1 MAKTCLIDND
11 KLGMMT
17 NSFKTKDGDVLCVK
31 HAKVLGLTPKEVSE
45 SSTSDIRNDFN
56 DLMNAMKKFNISNI
70 DQLSKS
76 ERKSLAYLAKR
87 NLNKLSPD
95 TYKQVEDITT
105 QIAGNRLMLL
115 GLGLQG
121 STQTLTPSYLAAILE
136 QNWILIRQNE
146 QIIELLKII
155 TNE

>member
-1 MAKTCLIDND
+1 MSKKCFIDNE

-17 NSFKTKDGDVLCVK
+17 NSFKTKDGNVLCAK
-31 HAKVLGLTPKEVSE
+31 HAEVLGLTPKDVSE
-45 SSTSDIRNDFN
+45 LLTTDIKDDFN
-56 DLMNAMKKFNISNI
+56 DLMNAMKKFNITDIN
-70 DQLSKS
+70 QLSKS

-121 STQTLTPSYLAAILE
+121 SVDSLTPSYLATILE

-146 QIIELLKII
+146 QIIELLKDK
-155 TNE
+155 E

>member
-1 MAKTCLIDND
+1 MSKTCLIDNE

-17 NSFKTKDGDVLCVK
+17 NSFKTKDGNVLCVK
-31 HAKVLGLTPKEVSE
+31 HAKALGLTPKDVSE
-45 SSTSDIRNDFN
+45 SSTLDIQNSFN
-56 DLMNAMKKFNISNI
+56 DLMDAMKKFNITDIN
-70 DQLSKS
+70 QLSKN

-95 TYKQVEDITT
+95 IYKQVEDITN

-121 STQTLTPSYLAAILE
+121 STQSLTPSYLAAILE

-146 QIIELLKII
+146 QIIELLK
-155 TNE
+155 NKK

>member
-1 MAKTCLIDND
+1 MSKKCFIDNE

-17 NSFKTKDGDVLCVK
+17 NSFKTKDGNVLCAK
-31 HAKVLGLTPKEVSE
+31 HAEVLGLTPKDVSE
-45 SSTSDIRNDFN
+45 LLTTDIKDDFN
-56 DLMNAMKKFNISNI
+56 DLMNAMKKFNITDIN
-70 DQLSKS
+70 QLSKS

-121 STQTLTPSYLAAILE
+121 SVDSLTPSYLAAILE

-146 QIIELLKII
+146 QIIELLKDK
-155 TNE
+155 E

>member
-1 MAKTCLIDND
+1 MSKICLIDNE
-11 KLGMMT
+11 KLGMMA
-17 NSFKTKDGDVLCVK
+17 NSFKTKDGNVLCAK
-31 HAKVLGLTPKEVSE
+31 HAEVLGLTPKDVSE
-45 SSTSDIRNDFN
+45 LLTTDIKDDFN
-56 DLMNAMKKFNISNI
+56 DLMNAMKKFNITDIN
-70 DQLSKS
+70 QLSKS

-121 STQTLTPSYLAAILE
+121 STQSLTPSYLAAILE

-146 QIIELLKII
+146 QIIELLK
-155 TNE
+155 NNNH

>member
-1 MAKTCLIDND
+1 MSKKCFIDNE

-17 NSFKTKDGDVLCVK
+17 NSFKTKDGNVLCAK
-31 HAKVLGLTPKEVSE
+31 HAEVLGLTPKDVSE
-45 SSTSDIRNDFN
+45 LLTTDIKDDFN
-56 DLMNAMKKFNISNI
+56 DLMNAMKKFNITDIN
-70 DQLSKS
+70 QLSKG

-121 STQTLTPSYLAAILE
+121 SVDSLTPSYLAAILE

-146 QIIELLKII
+146 QIIELLKDK
-155 TNE
+155 E

>member
-1 MAKTCLIDND
+1 MCLIDNE
-11 KLGMMT
+11 KIGMMT
-17 NSFKTKDGDVLCVK
+17 NSFKTKDGNVLCVK
-31 HAKVLGLTPKEVSE
+31 HTEALGLTPKDVSE
-45 SSTSDIRNDFN
+45 SSTSDIQNSFN
-56 DLMNAMKKFNISNI
+56 DLMSAMRKFNITDIN
-70 DQLSKS
+70 QLSKN

-95 TYKQVEDITT
+95 IYKQVEDITT

-121 STQTLTPSYLAAILE
+121 STQSLTPSYLAAILE

-146 QIIELLKII
+146 QIIELLK
-155 TNE
+155 NNNH

>member
-1 MAKTCLIDND
+1 MSKKCFIDNE

-17 NSFKTKDGDVLCVK
+17 NSFKTKDGNVLCAK
-31 HAKVLGLTPKEVSE
+31 HAEVLGLTPKDVSE
-45 SSTSDIRNDFN
+45 LLTTDIKDDFN
-56 DLMNAMKKFNISNI
+56 DLMNAMKKFNITDIN
-70 DQLSKS
+70 QLSKS
-76 ERKSLAYLAKR
+76 ERKSLVYLAKR

-121 STQTLTPSYLAAILE
+121 SVDSLTPSYLTAILE

-146 QIIELLKII
+146 QIIELLKDK
-155 TNE
+155 E

>member
-1 MAKTCLIDND
+1 MSKNCLIDNE

-17 NSFKTKDGDVLCVK
+17 NSFKTKDGNVLCVK
-31 HAKVLGLTPKEVSE
+31 HAEALGLTPKDVLE
-45 SSTSDIRNDFN
+45 SSTSDIQNSFN
-56 DLMNAMKKFNISNI
+56 DLMSAMRKFNITDIN
-70 DQLSKS
+70 QLSKN

-95 TYKQVEDITT
+95 IYKQVEDITN

-121 STQTLTPSYLAAILE
+121 STQSLTPSYLAAILE

-146 QIIELLKII
+146 QIIELLK
-155 TNE
+155 NKK

>member
-1 MAKTCLIDND
+1 MSKKCFIDNE

-17 NSFKTKDGDVLCVK
+17 NSFKTKDGNVLCAK
-31 HAKVLGLTPKEVSE
+31 HAEVLGLTPKDVSE
-45 SSTSDIRNDFN
+45 LLTTDIKDDFN
-56 DLMNAMKKFNISNI
+56 DLMNAMKKFNITDIN
-70 DQLSKS
+70 QLSKS

-121 STQTLTPSYLAAILE
+121 SVDSLTPSYLASILE

-146 QIIELLKII
+146 QIIELLKDK
-155 TNE
+155 E

>member
-1 MAKTCLIDND
+1 MSKNCLIDNE

-17 NSFKTKDGDVLCVK
+17 NSFKTKDGNVLCVK
-31 HAKVLGLTPKEVSE
+31 HAEALGLTPKDVLE
-45 SSTSDIRNDFN
+45 SSTSDIQNSFN
-56 DLMNAMKKFNISNI
+56 DLMSAMRKFNITDIN
-70 DQLSKS
+70 QLSKN

-95 TYKQVEDITT
+95 IYKQVEDITN

-121 STQTLTPSYLAAILE
+121 STQSLTPSYLAAILE

-146 QIIELLKII
+146 QIIELLKDKQ
-155 TNE
+155 

>member
-1 MAKTCLIDND
+1 MSKKCFIDNE

-17 NSFKTKDGDVLCVK
+17 NSFKTKDGNVLCAK
-31 HAKVLGLTPKEVSE
+31 HAEVLGLTPKDVSE
-45 SSTSDIRNDFN
+45 LLTTDIKDDFN
-56 DLMNAMKKFNISNI
+56 DLMNAMKKFNITDIN
-70 DQLSKS
+70 QLSKS

-121 STQTLTPSYLAAILE
+121 SVDSLTPSYLEAILE

-146 QIIELLKII
+146 QIIELLKDK
-155 TNE
+155 E

>member
-1 MAKTCLIDND
+1 MSKMCLIDNE

-17 NSFKTKDGDVLCVK
+17 NSFKTKDGNVLCVK
-31 HAKVLGLTPKEVSE
+31 HAEALGLTPKDVLE
-45 SSTSDIRNDFN
+45 SSTSDIQNSFN
-56 DLMNAMKKFNISNI
+56 DLMSAMRKFNITDIN
-70 DQLSKS
+70 QLSKN

-95 TYKQVEDITT
+95 TYRQVEDITN

-115 GLGLQG
+115 GLGLKG
-121 STQTLTPSYLAAILE
+121 SVDSLTPSYLAAILE

-146 QIIELLKII
+146 QIIELLK
-155 TNE
+155 NKK

>member
-1 MAKTCLIDND
+1 MSKMCLIDNE

-17 NSFKTKDGDVLCVK
+17 NSFKTKDGNVLCVK
-31 HAKVLGLTPKEVSE
+31 HAEALGLTPKDVLE
-45 SSTSDIRNDFN
+45 SSTSDIQNSFN
-56 DLMNAMKKFNISNI
+56 DLMSAMRKFNITDIN
-70 DQLSKS
+70 QLSKN

-95 TYKQVEDITT
+95 IYKQVEDITN

-121 STQTLTPSYLAAILE
+121 STQSLTPSYLAAILE

-146 QIIELLKII
+146 QIIELLKD
-155 TNE
+155 NQ

>member
-1 MAKTCLIDND
+1 MSKMCLIDNE

-17 NSFKTKDGDVLCVK
+17 NSFKTKDGNVLCVK
-31 HAKVLGLTPKEVSE
+31 HAEALGLTPKDVLE
-45 SSTSDIRNDFN
+45 SSTSDIQNSFN
-56 DLMNAMKKFNISNI
+56 DLMSAMRKFNITDIN
-70 DQLSKS
+70 QLSKN

-95 TYKQVEDITT
+95 IYKQVEDITN

-121 STQTLTPSYLAAILE
+121 STQSLTPSYLAAILE

-146 QIIELLKII
+146 QIIELLKDKQ
-155 TNE
+155 

>member
-1 MAKTCLIDND
+1 MSKKCFIDNE

-17 NSFKTKDGDVLCVK
+17 NSFKTKDGNVLCAK
-31 HAKVLGLTPKEVSE
+31 HAEVLGLTPKDVSE
-45 SSTSDIRNDFN
+45 LLTTDIKDDFN
-56 DLMNAMKKFNISNI
+56 DLMNAMKKFNITDIN
-70 DQLSKS
+70 QLSKS

-121 STQTLTPSYLAAILE
+121 SVDSLTSSYLAAILE

-146 QIIELLKII
+146 QIIELLKDK
-155 TNE
+155 E

>member
-1 MAKTCLIDND
+1 MSKKCFIDNE

-17 NSFKTKDGDVLCVK
+17 NSFKTKDGNVLCAK
-31 HAKVLGLTPKEVSE
+31 HAEVLGLTPKDVSE
-45 SSTSDIRNDFN
+45 LLTTDIKDDFN
-56 DLMNAMKKFNISNI
+56 DLINAMKKFNITDIN
-70 DQLSKS
+70 QLSKS

-121 STQTLTPSYLAAILE
+121 SVDSLTPSYLAAILE

-146 QIIELLKII
+146 QIIELLKDK
-155 TNE
+155 E

>member
-1 MAKTCLIDND
+1 
-11 KLGMMT
+11 
-17 NSFKTKDGDVLCVK
+17 
-31 HAKVLGLTPKEVSE
+31 
-45 SSTSDIRNDFN
+45 
-56 DLMNAMKKFNISNI
+56 MNAMKKFNITDIN
-70 DQLSKS
+70 QLSKS

-121 STQTLTPSYLAAILE
+121 SVDSLTPSYLAAILE

-146 QIIELLKII
+146 QIIELLKDK
-155 TNE
+155 E

>member
-1 MAKTCLIDND
+1 MLNCII
-11 KLGMMT
+11 
-17 NSFKTKDGDVLCVK
+17 
-31 HAKVLGLTPKEVSE
+31 GLTLKDVSE
-45 SSTSDIRNDFN
+45 SSTLDIQNSFN
-56 DLMNAMKKFNISNI
+56 DLMDAMKKFNITDIN
-70 DQLSKS
+70 QLSKS

-95 TYKQVEDITT
+95 TYRQVEDITN

-121 STQTLTPSYLAAILE
+121 SAQSLTPSYLAAILE

-146 QIIELLKII
+146 QIIELLK
-155 TNE
+155 NKK

>member
-1 MAKTCLIDND
+1 MSKKCFIDNE

-17 NSFKTKDGDVLCVK
+17 NSFKTKDGNVLCAK
-31 HAKVLGLTPKEVSE
+31 HAEVLGLTPKDVSE
-45 SSTSDIRNDFN
+45 LLTTDIKDDFN
-56 DLMNAMKKFNISNI
+56 DLMNAMKKFNITDIN
-70 DQLSKS
+70 QLSKS

-121 STQTLTPSYLAAILE
+121 SVDSLTPSYLAAILE

-146 QIIELLKII
+146 QIIELLK
-155 TNE
+155 NNNH

>member
-1 MAKTCLIDND
+1 MTRMCLIDNE
-11 KLGMMT
+11 KIGMMT
-17 NSFKTKDGDVLCVK
+17 NSFKTKDGNVLCVK
-31 HAKVLGLTPKEVSE
+31 HAEALGLTPKDVSE
-45 SSTSDIRNDFN
+45 SSTSDIQSSFN
-56 DLMNAMKKFNISNI
+56 DLMSAMRKFNITDIN
-70 DQLSKS
+70 QLSKN

-95 TYKQVEDITT
+95 IYKQVEDITT

-121 STQTLTPSYLAAILE
+121 STQSLTPSYLAAILE

-146 QIIELLKII
+146 QIIELLK
-155 TNE
+155 NNNH

>member
-1 MAKTCLIDND
+1 MSKTCLIDNE

-17 NSFKTKDGDVLCVK
+17 NSFKTKDGNVLCVK
-31 HAKVLGLTPKEVSE
+31 HAEVLGLTLKDVSE
-45 SSTSDIRNDFN
+45 SSTSDIQNSFN
-56 DLMNAMKKFNISNI
+56 DLMSAMRKFNITDIN
-70 DQLSKS
+70 QLSKN

-95 TYKQVEDITT
+95 IYKQVEDITN

-115 GLGLQG
+115 GLGLKG
-121 STQTLTPSYLAAILE
+121 SVDSLTPSYLAAILE

-146 QIIELLKII
+146 QIIELLK
-155 TNE
+155 NKQ

>member
-1 MAKTCLIDND
+1 MSKKCFIDNE

-17 NSFKTKDGDVLCVK
+17 NSFKTKDGNVLCAK
-31 HAKVLGLTPKEVSE
+31 HAEVLGLTPKDVSE
-45 SSTSDIRNDFN
+45 LLTTDIKDDFN
-56 DLMNAMKKFNISNI
+56 DLMNAMKKFNITDIN
-70 DQLSKS
+70 QLSKS

-121 STQTLTPSYLAAILE
+121 SVDSLTPSYLTAILE

-146 QIIELLKII
+146 QIIELLKDK
-155 TNE
+155 E

>member
-1 MAKTCLIDND
+1 MSKTCLIDNE

-17 NSFKTKDGDVLCVK
+17 NSFKTKDGNVLCVK
-31 HAKVLGLTPKEVSE
+31 HAEALGLTPKDVSE
-45 SSTSDIRNDFN
+45 SSTSDIQNSFN
-56 DLMNAMKKFNISNI
+56 DLMSAMRKFNITDIN
-70 DQLSKS
+70 QLSKN

-95 TYKQVEDITT
+95 IYKQVEDITN

-115 GLGLQG
+115 GLQG
-121 STQTLTPSYLAAILE
+121 STQSLTPSYLAAILE

-146 QIIELLKII
+146 QIIELLKDKH
-155 TNE
+155 

>member
-1 MAKTCLIDND
+1 MTRMCLIDNE
-11 KLGMMT
+11 KIGMMT
-17 NSFKTKDGDVLCVK
+17 NSFKTKDGNVLCVK
-31 HAKVLGLTPKEVSE
+31 HAEALGLTPKDVSE
-45 SSTSDIRNDFN
+45 SLTSDIQNSFN
-56 DLMNAMKKFNISNI
+56 DLMSAMRKFNITDIN
-70 DQLSKS
+70 QLSKN

-87 NLNKLSPD
+87 NLNTLSPD

-121 STQTLTPSYLAAILE
+121 STQSLTPSYLAAILE

-146 QIIELLKII
+146 QIIELLK
-155 TNE
+155 NSNH

>member
-1 MAKTCLIDND
+1 MSKMCLIDNE

-17 NSFKTKDGDVLCVK
+17 NSFKTKDGNVLCVK
-31 HAKVLGLTPKEVSE
+31 HAEALGLTPKDVLE
-45 SSTSDIRNDFN
+45 SSTSDIQNSFN
-56 DLMNAMKKFNISNI
+56 DLMSAMRKFNITDIN
-70 DQLSKS
+70 QLSKN

-95 TYKQVEDITT
+95 TYRQVEDITN

-115 GLGLQG
+115 GLGLKG
-121 STQTLTPSYLAAILE
+121 SVDSLTPSYLAAILE

-146 QIIELLKII
+146 QIIELLKDKQ
-155 TNE
+155 

>member
-45 SSTSDIRNDFN
+45 SSTSDIRND
-56 DLMNAMKKFNISNI
+56 LMDAMKKFNISNI

-146 QIIELLKII
+146 QIIELLK
-155 TNE
+155 NNH